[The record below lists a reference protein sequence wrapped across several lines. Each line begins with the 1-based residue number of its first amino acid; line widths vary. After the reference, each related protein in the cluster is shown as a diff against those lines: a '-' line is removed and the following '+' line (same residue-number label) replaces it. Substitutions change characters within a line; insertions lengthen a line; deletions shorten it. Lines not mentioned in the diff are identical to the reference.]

1 MIKVIK
7 PENSFEDKLKY
18 IIVDSD
24 KKECKIISY
33 EKEEDLK
40 KIKNK
45 FESQLP
51 DFDLTILDPLSPEKE
66 IDFIWPQIIKETKEK
81 HPILSSWLQKAELKY
96 KEKSKSHLDI
106 IFESKIALKKA
117 ENNMKFTK
125 LLENRLNYYLDK
137 KIDLAFHNGDFLEEI
152 DEKKIKKEKP
162 KKQKKKN
169 INNKTVSNKRIK
181 NNKSSS
187 SSENNNL
194 IYGRKIAENITHNLN
209 EIKSE
214 RKKVVVSGQIFD
226 IDQFTTR
233 NNNLL
238 FVVSITDTTDSL
250 TLKLFVNDEGKFKGE
265 LKEGKWIKVRGSIKY
280 DTYSNELSLM
290 ANDIMEFFPQ
300 QKTDDAEEK
309 RVELHLHTQMSAM
322 DSVVNVEE
330 VIKRAG
336 EWGHESLAITD
347 HGVVQAF
354 PDAYQAGKEHEV
366 KIIYGLEAYMVD
378 DGEPLIFNAPDQK
391 ISESTYVVFD
401 LETTGLSPKNN
412 EIIEIGAVKIKNH
425 EVIDRYQ
432 SFVKPDNKIPSK
444 ITDLTGINDNMVADA
459 EKIDN
464 VLDDFIDFIDDS
476 VLVAHNADFDYSF
489 LQSAFLKTNRKEAE
503 YPVLDTL
510 ALSRA
515 LLSGIKNHKLNTLA
529 EYFNVNLE
537 NHHRADDDAEATAEI
552 LINFLEM
559 LKKKNYKKLEEI
571 NKLSSEISW
580 RELPTYHTIILA
592 KNPDG
597 LKELYKLVSNSHI
610 KHFYRKP
617 RILKS
622 ELIQNRENL
631 LISSAC
637 ESGQLYKAY
646 MQNKSEKEIEKIAS
660 FYDYFEIQPLGNN
673 KFMIGEQ
680 LESEE
685 ELKEINKK
693 IYKLGKKLN
702 KKVVATADVH
712 FLNEEDKIFREIL
725 QLGQKFDDADQQ
737 PPLYYRTTNEML
749 EEFDY
754 LGEKIAKEV
763 VINNPKEIADQIEEM
778 KPIPEGLFTPEIE
791 GSEEQIREMSY
802 NRAHNMY
809 GENLPDLVVDRLE
822 KELKSII
829 DNGYS
834 VIYLISH
841 KLVKKSLEDGYL
853 VGSRGSV
860 GSSLVATMC
869 DITEVNP
876 LPPHYRCPECSK
888 AEFFTEEE
896 VGVGVDLPDKKC
908 PECGTEYIK
917 DGFDI
922 PFEVFMGFKGDKV
935 PDIDLN
941 FSGEYQSK
949 IHKETEKLFGEE
961 YVYRAGTISTIADR
975 TAFGFVKGYIDEKDL
990 NLRKAEVNRLV
1001 DGCTG
1006 VRRTTGQ
1013 HPGGLMVVPKNM
1025 DIHDFTPIQ
1034 HPANDQ
1040 ETDVLTTHFDYHSIS
1055 GRILKLDLLGHD
1067 DPTSLRMLQDIT
1079 GIEPKS
1085 IPIDDPETMSIFSGT
1100 EALGVTEDE
1109 IGTKVGTLGI
1119 PEFGTS
1125 FVRQMLVDTKPTTF
1139 AELVRISG
1147 LSHGTDVWLNNAQDL
1162 IKNGT
1167 AELSEVISVRDDIMN
1182 YLLKKGVEPSK
1193 AFWTMEHVRKGKGL
1207 SEEEEK
1213 AMRDNGV
1220 PDWYIDSCK
1229 KIKYMFPKAHAAAYV
1244 MMAFRIAYFK
1254 VHHPKAF
1261 YKTYFSIK
1269 AGDFDAEMVSQGF
1282 DYIQRKMEELENKG
1296 NDKTQKEK
1304 GTLSVLEIV
1313 IEAMQRGVEFK
1324 NVDLYESA
1332 AYEFKLKEGKL
1343 LPPLISLQGLGNSAA
1358 ESIVESR
1365 NNREYKSV
1373 EDLVNRSSVT
1383 KTVVEVLTDHGC
1395 LDNLPEK
1402 NQLSLW

>member
-7 PENSFEDKLKY
+7 PENNFAEKIKY
-18 IIVDSD
+18 IIVDGE
-24 KKECKIISY
+24 KKICKLIS
-33 EKEEDLK
+33 LK
-40 KIKNK
+40 KNDDFTKIKEK
-45 FESQLP
+45 FETRLP
-51 DFDLTILDPLSPEKE
+51 EFDILIKDPLSLKE
-66 IDFIWPQIIKETKEK
+66 EINFIWPQIIKEVKEK
-81 HPILSSWLQKAELKY
+81 FPILSRWLKKAELNYQKGA
-96 KEKSKSHLDI
+96 KNHLDI
-106 IFESKIALKKA
+106 IFESKIAYKKA
-117 ENNMKFTK
+117 ESNMKFVK
-125 LLENRLNYYLDK
+125 LLENRLSYYLQK
-137 KIDLAFHNGDFLEEI
+137 NVDLAFHNGDFLEEI
-152 DEKKIKKEKP
+152 KEKDFKKTKP
-162 KKQKKKN
+162 KNKDDNFTNKKSTDYKN
-169 INNKTVSNKRIK
+169 KTPKNKKANSNNKI
-181 NNKSSS
+181 
-187 SSENNNL
+187 
-194 IYGRKIAENITHNLN
+194 IYGRKIAEENTHKIN

-214 RKKVVVSGQIFD
+214 KKKAVISGQIFD
-226 IDQFTTR
+226 IDKFTTR

-238 FVVSITDTTDSL
+238 YVISITDATDSL
-250 TLKLFVNDEGKFKGE
+250 TLKLFVNDENKFKGE
-265 LKEGKWIKVRGSIKY
+265 LKENKWIKVRGSVKY

-290 ANDIMEFFPQ
+290 ANDIMEYQPQ
-300 QKTDDAEEK
+300 LKTDDAKEK

-330 VIKRAG
+330 VIKRAA
-336 EWGHESLAITD
+336 EWGHDSLAVTD

-354 PDAYQAGKEHEV
+354 PDAYQAGKEYGV

-391 ISESTYVVFD
+391 IADSTFVVFD

-412 EIIEIGAVKIKNH
+412 EIIEIGAVKVKNN
-425 EVIDRYQ
+425 EIIDHYQ
-432 SFVKPDNKIPSK
+432 SFVNPDQKIPSK
-444 ITDLTGINDNMVADA
+444 ITDLTGINNDMVADA
-459 EKIDN
+459 KKIEDI
-464 VLDDFIDFIDDS
+464 LDDFINFIDDS
-476 VLVAHNADFDYSF
+476 ILVAHNADFDYSF
-489 LQSAFLKTNRKEAE
+489 LQSAFQKSNKDEAE
-503 YPVLDTL
+503 YSVLDTL

-515 LLSGIKNHKLNTLA
+515 LLDGIKNHKLNTLA
-529 EYFNVNLE
+529 KYFNVNLE
-537 NHHRADDDAEATAEI
+537 NHHRADDDAEATAKI
-552 LINFLEM
+552 LLEFLQM
-559 LKKKNYKKLEEI
+559 LKNKNYEKLEDI

-580 RELPTYHTIILA
+580 KELPTYHTIILA
-592 KNPDG
+592 QNSKG
-597 LKELYKLVSNSHI
+597 LKDLYKLVSNSHI
-610 KHFYRKP
+610 EHFYRKP

-622 ELIQNRENL
+622 ELIQNRDNL

-637 ESGQLYKAY
+637 ESGQLYRAY
-646 MQNKSEKEIEKIAS
+646 LQNKSENEIKKIAS
-660 FYDYFEIQPLGNN
+660 FYDYLEIQPLGNN

-680 LESEE
+680 VESKE

-693 IYKLGKKLN
+693 IYKLGEKLN
-702 KKVVATADVH
+702 KKVVGTADVH

-749 EEFDY
+749 DEFSY
-754 LGEKIAKEV
+754 LGEKAAREV
-763 VINNPKEIADQIEEM
+763 VIDNPNKIAESIKEM
-778 KPIPEGLFTPEIE
+778 KPIPEGLYTPEIE
-791 GSEEQIREMSY
+791 GSEKQIREMSY
-802 NRAHNMY
+802 NQAHEMY
-809 GENLPDLVVDRLE
+809 GEELPELVVERLE
-822 KELKSII
+822 KELKAII

-876 LPPHYRCPECSK
+876 LPPHYRCPKCSK

-896 VGVGVDLPDKKC
+896 VGVGVDLDDKKC

-941 FSGEYQSK
+941 FSGEYQAK
-949 IHKETEKLFGEE
+949 IHQETEKLFGEE

-1013 HPGGLMVVPKNM
+1013 HPGGLMVVPKDM

-1079 GIEPKS
+1079 GIEPKN

-1100 EALGVTEDE
+1100 ESLGVTEDE

-1139 AELVRISG
+1139 TELVRISG
-1147 LSHGTDVWLNNAQDL
+1147 LSHGTDVWLNNAQEL
-1162 IKNGT
+1162 IKKGK
-1167 AELSEVISVRDDIMN
+1167 AELSEVITVRDDIMN
-1182 YLLKKGVEPSK
+1182 YLLKKGIEPSK
-1193 AFWTMEHVRKGKGL
+1193 AFWIMEHVRKGKGL
-1207 SEEEEK
+1207 TEEEEK
-1213 AMRDNGV
+1213 AMRDNEV
-1220 PDWYIDSCK
+1220 PNWYIDSCK

-1244 MMAFRIAYFK
+1244 TMAFRIAYFK
-1254 VHHPKAF
+1254 VHYPQAF
-1261 YKTYFSIK
+1261 YKTYFTIK

-1313 IEAMQRGVEFK
+1313 VEAMQRNIEFK

-1332 AYEFKLKEGKL
+1332 AYEFKLKNGKL

-1365 NNREYKSV
+1365 NNGEYKSV

-1395 LDNLPEK
+1395 LENLPEK

>member
-7 PENSFEDKLKY
+7 PENSFGEKLKY

-24 KKECKIISY
+24 KKECKLISH
-33 EKEEDLK
+33 KKNEDLI
-40 KIKNK
+40 KIRNK
-45 FESQLP
+45 FESRLP
-51 DFDLTILDPLSPEKE
+51 DFNLTIWDPLSPEKE
-66 IDFIWPQIIKETKEK
+66 IDFVWPQIIKETKEK
-81 HPILSSWLQKAELKY
+81 HPIISSWLQKAELKY

-117 ENNMKFTK
+117 KNNMKFTK
-125 LLENRLNYYLDK
+125 FLENRLNYYLDK
-137 KIDLAFHNGDFLEEI
+137 KIELAFHNGDFLEEI
-152 DEKKIKKEKP
+152 DEKKIKKVKP
-162 KKQKKKN
+162 KKQKKTSFNNKKVK
-169 INNKTVSNKRIK
+169 NNKTNDSNKSI
-181 NNKSSS
+181 NNI
-187 SSENNNL
+187 

-214 RKKVVVSGQIFD
+214 RKKAVVSGQIFD

-238 FVVSITDTTDSL
+238 FVISITDTTDSL
-250 TLKLFVNDEGKFKGE
+250 TLKLFVNDESKFKGE
-265 LKEGKWIKVRGSIKY
+265 LKEGKWIKVRGPIKY

-290 ANDIMEFFPQ
+290 ANDIMEFKPQ
-300 QKTDDAEEK
+300 LKTDDAQEK

-354 PDAYQAGKEHEV
+354 PDAYQAGKDHGV
-366 KIIYGLEAYMVD
+366 KILYGLEAYMVD
-378 DGEPLIFNAPDQK
+378 DGEPLILNAPDKK
-391 ISESTYVVFD
+391 IDETTFVVFD

-412 EIIEIGAVKIKNH
+412 EIIEIGAVKIKNN
-425 EVIDRYQ
+425 EIIDRYQ

-459 EKIDN
+459 EKIDK
-464 VLDDFIDFIDDS
+464 VLDDFVNFIGDS

-489 LQSAFLKTNRKEAE
+489 LQSAFLKTNRPEAE

-529 EYFNVNLE
+529 KYFNVNLE

-559 LKKKNYKKLEEI
+559 LKKKNYKKLEDI

-592 KNPDG
+592 KNSKG
-597 LKELYKLVSNSHI
+597 LKDLYKLVSNSHI
-610 KHFYRKP
+610 NHFYRKP

-622 ELIQNRENL
+622 ELIQYRENL

-693 IYKLGKKLN
+693 IYNLGKKLN

-749 EEFDY
+749 EEFSY
-754 LGEKIAKEV
+754 LGEKVAKEV

-778 KPIPEGLFTPEIE
+778 KPIPEGLFTPKIE
-791 GSEEQIREMSY
+791 GSEKQIREMSY
-802 NRAHNMY
+802 NRAYTMY

-876 LPPHYRCPECSK
+876 LPPHYRCPECSRS
-888 AEFFTEEE
+888 EFFTEEK

-1085 IPIDDPETMSIFSGT
+1085 IPIDDPETMSIFSKT
-1100 EALGVTEDE
+1100 EALGVTEEE

-1162 IKNGT
+1162 IKNDT

-1182 YLLKKGVEPSK
+1182 YLLQKGIEPSK
-1193 AFWTMEHVRKGKGL
+1193 AFWIMEHVRKGKGL

-1213 AMRDNGV
+1213 AMRDNNV
-1220 PDWYIDSCK
+1220 PDWYIKSCK
-1229 KIKYMFPKAHAAAYV
+1229 TIKYMFPKAHAAAYV

-1332 AYEFKLKEGKL
+1332 AYEFKLQEGKL

-1395 LDNLPEK
+1395 LDDLPEK

>member
-7 PENSFEDKLKY
+7 PENYFSEKIKY
-18 IIVDSD
+18 IIVDG
-24 KKECKIISY
+24 
-33 EKEEDLK
+33 
-40 KIKNK
+40 KNK
-45 FESQLP
+45 KCKLISLEKNQDFSRLQAKFEQKLP
-51 DFDLTILDPLSPEKE
+51 EFDISINDPLSLKKE
-66 IDFIWPQIIKETKEK
+66 INFIWPQIIKEVKEK
-81 HPILSSWLQKAELKY
+81 FPLLSKWLENADLKY
-96 KEKSKSHLDI
+96 QDDANNHLDI
-106 IFESKIALKKA
+106 IFESKIAYKKA
-117 ENNMKFTK
+117 ENSNKFSK
-125 LLENRLNYYLDK
+125 LLENRLKYYLQK
-137 KIDLAFHNGDFLEEI
+137 KVDLAFHNGDFLEEI
-152 DEKKIKKEKP
+152 DEKKFKKAKSTR
-162 KKQKKKN
+162 KNKKSKTTRQNSNKQKSKKN
-169 INNKTVSNKRIK
+169 KKATSNTKI
-181 NNKSSS
+181 
-187 SSENNNL
+187 
-194 IYGRKIAENITHNLN
+194 IYGRKISEKNTHKLN

-214 RKKVVVSGQIFD
+214 KKKAVVSGQIFD
-226 IDQFTTR
+226 IDKFTTR
-233 NNNLL
+233 NDNLL
-238 FVVSITDTTDSL
+238 YVISITDNTDSL
-250 TLKLFVNDEGKFKGE
+250 TVKLFVNDEAKFKGNI
-265 LKEGKWIKVRGSIKY
+265 KEGNWIKVRGSIKY

-290 ANDIMEFFPQ
+290 ANDISEYKPQ
-300 QKTDDAEEK
+300 LKTDDAKEK
-309 RVELHLHTQMSAM
+309 RTELHLHTQMSAM
-322 DSVVNVEE
+322 DSVVNVEK
-330 VIKRAG
+330 VVKKAG
-336 EWGHESLAITD
+336 DWGHDSLAITD

-354 PDAYQAGKEHEV
+354 PDAYQAGEKYGV

-391 ISESTYVVFD
+391 IKESTFVVFD

-412 EIIEIGAVKIKNH
+412 EIIEIGAVKIKNN
-425 EVIDRYQ
+425 EIVDDYQ
-432 SFVKPDNKIPSK
+432 SFVKPDQNIPSK
-444 ITDLTGINDNMVADA
+444 ITDLTGINNDMVADA
-459 EKIDN
+459 DKISK
-464 VLDDFIDFIDDS
+464 VLNDFIDFIGDS
-476 VLVAHNADFDYSF
+476 ILVAHNADFDYSF
-489 LQSAFLKTNRKEAE
+489 LQSAFQKSKNNEAE
-503 YPVLDTL
+503 YPILDTL

-515 LLSGIKNHKLNTLA
+515 LLDGIKNHKLNTLA
-529 EYFNVNLE
+529 KYFNVNLE

-552 LINFLEM
+552 LLNFLEM
-559 LKKKNYKKLEEI
+559 LKKKDYDKLEDI

-580 RELPTYHTIILA
+580 KELPTYHTIILA
-592 KNPDG
+592 KNSEG
-597 LKELYKLVSNSHI
+597 LKDLYKLVSNSHI

-646 MQNKSEKEIEKIAS
+646 LQNKSKNEIKKIAS
-660 FYDYFEIQPLGNN
+660 FYDYLEIQPLGNN

-680 LESEE
+680 VESKDELE
-685 ELKEINKK
+685 KINKK
-693 IYKLGKKLN
+693 IYNLGKTLN

-737 PPLYYRTTNEML
+737 PPLYYRTTKEML
-749 EEFDY
+749 EEFSY
-754 LGEKIAKEV
+754 LGEKAAREV
-763 VINNPKEIADQIEEM
+763 VITNPKEISEKIEKM
-778 KPIPEGLFTPEIE
+778 KPIPEGLYTPEIE
-791 GSEEQIREMSY
+791 GSKQKIRDMSY
-802 NRAHNMY
+802 NRAKEMY
-809 GENLPDLVVDRLE
+809 GEKLPELVTERLE
-822 KELKSII
+822 KELKAII
-829 DNGYS
+829 ENGYS

-888 AEFFTEEE
+888 SEFLAEGE
-896 VGVGVDLPDKKC
+896 VEVGVDLPDKKC
-908 PECGTEYIK
+908 PECGTMYIK

-949 IHKETEKLFGEE
+949 IHKETEKLFGKE

-975 TAFGFVKGYIDEKDL
+975 TAFGFVKGYIDEKNLD
-990 NLRKAEVNRLV
+990 LRKAEVNRLV

-1067 DPTSLRMLQDIT
+1067 DPTSLKMLEDMT
-1079 GIEPKS
+1079 GVKPKT
-1085 IPIDDPETMSIFSGT
+1085 IPIDDQKTMSIFSST
-1100 EALGVTEDE
+1100 EALGVTEEE

-1119 PEFGTS
+1119 PEFGTN

-1162 IKNGT
+1162 IKNGK

-1193 AFWTMEHVRKGKGL
+1193 AFWIMEHVRKGKGL
-1207 SEEEEK
+1207 TEEEEK
-1213 AMRDNGV
+1213 IMRDSDV
-1220 PDWYIDSCK
+1220 PNWYINSCK

-1244 MMAFRIAYFK
+1244 TMAFRIAYFK
-1254 VHHPKAF
+1254 VHYPKAF
-1261 YKTYFSIK
+1261 YKTYFTIK

-1313 IEAMQRGVEFK
+1313 VEAMQRGIEFK
-1324 NVDLYESA
+1324 NVDLYKSA
-1332 AYEFKLKEGKL
+1332 AYKFKLKEGKL

-1395 LDNLPEK
+1395 LENLPEK
-1402 NQLSLW
+1402 NQLSFW

>member
-7 PENSFEDKLKY
+7 PENAFSGKIKY
-18 IIVDSD
+18 IIVDSEN
-24 KKECKIISY
+24 KKCELIAMQKNDDFSKIRQ
-33 EKEEDLK
+33 
-40 KIKNK
+40 K
-45 FESQLP
+45 FETKLP
-51 DFDLTILDPLSPEKE
+51 DFAIVINDPLSLKKE
-66 IDFIWPQIIKETKEK
+66 IDFIWPQIIKEVKEK
-81 HPILSSWLQKAELKY
+81 FPILSNWLKNAELKY
-96 KEKSKSHLDI
+96 QDDLQDHLDI
-106 IFESKIALKKA
+106 VFESKIAYKKA
-117 ENNMKFTK
+117 DSNLKFNK
-125 LLENRLNYYLDK
+125 LLENRLEYYLQK
-137 KIDLAFHNGDFLEEI
+137 KINLDFHNGDFLKEI
-152 DEKKIKKEKP
+152 EKKEFKKSKKKPP
-162 KKQKKKN
+162 KKQFSNKDSKNKIKNQKKN
-169 INNKTVSNKRIK
+169 SNSNI
-181 NNKSSS
+181 
-187 SSENNNL
+187 
-194 IYGRKIAENITHNLN
+194 IYGRKIAEDNTHKLN

-214 RKKVVVSGQIFD
+214 KKKAVVSGQIFD
-226 IDQFTTR
+226 IDKFTTR

-238 FVVSITDTTDSL
+238 YVISITDNTDSL
-250 TLKLFVNDEGKFKGE
+250 TLKLFVNDENKFKGE
-265 LKEGKWIKVRGSIKY
+265 LKEGNWIKVRGSIKY

-290 ANDIMEFFPQ
+290 ANDIMEYYPEL
-300 QKTDDAEEK
+300 KTDDAKDK

-330 VIKRAG
+330 VVKKAAN
-336 EWGHESLAITD
+336 WGHKSLAVTD

-354 PDAYQAGKEHEV
+354 PDAYEAGEEYGV

-378 DGEPLIFNAPDQK
+378 DGEPLIFNAPDQE
-391 ISESTYVVFD
+391 INESTFVVFD

-412 EIIEIGAVKIKNH
+412 EIIEIGAVKIENEEIVDH
-425 EVIDRYQ
+425 YQ
-432 SFVKPDNKIPSK
+432 SFVKPDKNIPSK
-444 ITDLTGINDNMVADA
+444 ITDLTGINNEMVADA
-459 EKIDN
+459 DKIDK
-464 VLDDFIDFIDDS
+464 VLDEFVDFIGDS

-489 LQSAFLKTNRKEAE
+489 LQSAFQKTNKKEAE

-515 LLSGIKNHKLNTLA
+515 LLNGIKNHKLNTLA
-529 EYFNVNLE
+529 QHFNVNLE

-552 LINFLEM
+552 LLNFLEM
-559 LKKKNYKKLEEI
+559 LKKKNYTKLEDI

-580 RELPTYHTIILA
+580 KELPTYHTVLLA
-592 KNPDG
+592 QNPEG
-597 LKELYKLVSNSHI
+597 LKDLYKLVSNSHI
-610 KHFYRKP
+610 NHFYRKP

-637 ESGQLYKAY
+637 EAGQLYRAY
-646 MQNKSEKEIEKIAS
+646 LQNKSKNEIKKIAS

-680 LESEE
+680 VETKE

-693 IYKLGKKLN
+693 IYKLGKELN
-702 KKVVATADVH
+702 KKVVATGDVH

-749 EEFDY
+749 EEFSY
-754 LGEKIAKEV
+754 LGEKVAKEV
-763 VINNPKEIADQIEEM
+763 VIKNPKFISDSIEKM
-778 KPIPEGLFTPEIE
+778 KPIPEGLYTPKIE
-791 GSEEQIREMSY
+791 GSEKQIRDMSY
-802 NRAHNMY
+802 DRAHEMY
-809 GENLPDLVVDRLE
+809 GEELPDLLIDRLE
-822 KELKSII
+822 KELEAII

-841 KLVKKSLEDGYL
+841 KLVKKSLKDGYL

-888 AEFFTEEE
+888 SEFITKGE
-896 VGVGVDLPDKKC
+896 VEVGVDLANKEC
-908 PECGTEYIK
+908 PECGTQYIK

-949 IHKETEKLFGEE
+949 IHRETEKLFGED

-990 NLRKAEVNRLV
+990 DLRKAEVNRLV

-1040 ETDVLTTHFDYHSIS
+1040 DTDVLTTHFDYHSIS

-1067 DPTSLRMLQDIT
+1067 DPTSLKMLEDMT
-1079 GIEPKS
+1079 GVDPKT
-1085 IPIDDPETMSIFSGT
+1085 IPIDDPETMSIFSST
-1100 EALGVTEDE
+1100 ESLGVTEEE

-1182 YLLKKGVEPSK
+1182 YLLKKGIEPSK
-1193 AFWTMEHVRKGKGL
+1193 AFWIMEHVRKGKGL
-1207 SEEEEK
+1207 SEEEEQ
-1213 AMRDNGV
+1213 AMIDQNV
-1220 PDWYIDSCK
+1220 PNWYIDSCK

-1244 MMAFRIAYFK
+1244 TMAFRIAYFK
-1254 VHHPKAF
+1254 VHYPKAF

-1296 NDKTQKEK
+1296 NDKTPKEK

-1313 IEAMQRGVEFK
+1313 VEAMQRGIEFK
-1324 NVDLYESA
+1324 NVDLYKSA
-1332 AYEFKLKEGKL
+1332 AYEFKLIDGKL

-1395 LDNLPEK
+1395 LENLPEK

>member
-7 PENSFEDKLKY
+7 PENAFSGKIKY
-18 IIVDSD
+18 IIVDSEN
-24 KKECKIISY
+24 KKCEVIAMQKNDDFSKIRQ
-33 EKEEDLK
+33 
-40 KIKNK
+40 K
-45 FESQLP
+45 FETKLP
-51 DFDLTILDPLSPEKE
+51 DFAIVINDPLSLKKE
-66 IDFIWPQIIKETKEK
+66 IDFIWPQIIKEVKEK
-81 HPILSSWLQKAELKY
+81 FPILSNWLKNAELKY
-96 KEKSKSHLDI
+96 QDDFENHLDI
-106 IFESKIALKKA
+106 VFESKIAYKKA
-117 ENNMKFTK
+117 DNNLKFNK
-125 LLENRLNYYLDK
+125 LLENRLEYYLQK
-137 KIDLAFHNGDFLEEI
+137 KINLDFHNGDFLKEI
-152 DEKKIKKEKP
+152 EKKEFKKSKKKPP
-162 KKQKKKN
+162 KKQFSNKDSKNKIKNQKKN
-169 INNKTVSNKRIK
+169 SNSNI
-181 NNKSSS
+181 
-187 SSENNNL
+187 
-194 IYGRKIAENITHNLN
+194 IYGRKIAEDNTHKLN

-214 RKKVVVSGQIFD
+214 KKKAVVSGQIFD
-226 IDQFTTR
+226 IDKFTTR

-238 FVVSITDTTDSL
+238 YVISITDNTDSL
-250 TLKLFVNDEGKFKGE
+250 TLKLFVNDENKFKGE
-265 LKEGKWIKVRGSIKY
+265 LKEGNWIKVRGSIKY

-290 ANDIMEFFPQ
+290 ANDIMEYYPEL
-300 QKTDDAEEK
+300 KTDDAKDK

-330 VIKRAG
+330 VVKKAAN
-336 EWGHESLAITD
+336 WGHKSLAVTD

-354 PDAYQAGKEHEV
+354 PDAYEAGEEYGV

-378 DGEPLIFNAPDQK
+378 DGEPLIFNSPDQK
-391 ISESTYVVFD
+391 INESTFVVFD

-412 EIIEIGAVKIKNH
+412 EIIEIGAVKIENEEIVDH
-425 EVIDRYQ
+425 YQ
-432 SFVKPDNKIPSK
+432 SFVKPDKNIPSK
-444 ITDLTGINDNMVADA
+444 ITDLTGINNEMVADA
-459 EKIDN
+459 DKIDK
-464 VLDDFIDFIDDS
+464 VLDEFVDFIGDS

-489 LQSAFLKTNRKEAE
+489 LQSAFQKTNKKEAE

-515 LLSGIKNHKLNTLA
+515 LLNGIKNHKLNTLA
-529 EYFNVNLE
+529 KHFNVNLE

-552 LINFLEM
+552 LLNFLEM
-559 LKKKNYKKLEEI
+559 LKKKNYTKLEDI

-580 RELPTYHTIILA
+580 KELPTYHTVLLA
-592 KNPDG
+592 QNPEG
-597 LKELYKLVSNSHI
+597 LKDLYKLVSNSHI
-610 KHFYRKP
+610 NHFYRKP

-637 ESGQLYKAY
+637 EAGQLYRAY
-646 MQNKSEKEIEKIAS
+646 LQNKSKNEIKKIAS

-680 LESEE
+680 VETKE

-693 IYKLGKKLN
+693 IYKLGKELN
-702 KKVVATADVH
+702 KKVVATGDVH

-749 EEFDY
+749 EEFSY
-754 LGEKIAKEV
+754 LGEKVAKEV
-763 VINNPKEIADQIEEM
+763 VIKNPKFISDSIEKM
-778 KPIPEGLFTPEIE
+778 KPIPEGLYTPKIE
-791 GSEEQIREMSY
+791 GSEKQIRDMSY
-802 NRAHNMY
+802 DRAHEMY
-809 GENLPDLVVDRLE
+809 GEELPELLIDRLE
-822 KELKSII
+822 KELEAII

-841 KLVKKSLEDGYL
+841 KLVKKSLKDGYL

-888 AEFFTEEE
+888 SEFITKGE
-896 VGVGVDLPDKKC
+896 VEVGVDLANKEC
-908 PECGTEYIK
+908 PECGTQYIK

-949 IHKETEKLFGEE
+949 IHRETEKLFGED

-990 NLRKAEVNRLV
+990 DLRKAEVNRLV

-1040 ETDVLTTHFDYHSIS
+1040 DTDVLTTHFDYHSIS

-1067 DPTSLRMLQDIT
+1067 DPTSLKMLEDMT
-1079 GIEPKS
+1079 GVDPKT
-1085 IPIDDPETMSIFSGT
+1085 IPIDDPETMSIFSST
-1100 EALGVTEDE
+1100 ESLGVTEEE

-1182 YLLKKGVEPSK
+1182 YLLKKGIEPSK
-1193 AFWTMEHVRKGKGL
+1193 AFWIMEHVRKGKGL
-1207 SEEEEK
+1207 SEEEEQ
-1213 AMRDNGV
+1213 AMIDQNV

-1244 MMAFRIAYFK
+1244 TMAFRIAYFK
-1254 VHHPKAF
+1254 VHYPKAF

-1296 NDKTQKEK
+1296 NDKTPKEK

-1313 IEAMQRGVEFK
+1313 VEAMQRGIEFK
-1324 NVDLYESA
+1324 NVDLYKSA
-1332 AYEFKLKEGKL
+1332 AYEFKLIDGKL

-1395 LDNLPEK
+1395 LENLPEK